1 MGKGICEFSE
11 KTKGIYEKASA
22 VLGFDAAEVS
32 IKGKAAEVSDEE
44 ISFQLQFLQQLA
56 LYEAA
61 KEILPE
67 AEALIGYSAGEI
79 TAMTAGGVFE
89 LEDGVAVANAYR
101 DMRKAAVGAGKL
113 DAYRL
118 RGVKHEFV
126 SLASD
131 KCMTGFVQMNA
142 VEAPEQTV
150 MVGDEDGLRV
160 VLKELA
166 KHKVVPAKL
175 KDSLALHTVMVF
187 PYVSKLQ
194 DAMRGITHHELSVK
208 MYSTLYGKLVDVMTL
223 PSDYFAKQQ
232 VNAVRFY
239 EAVSAAKED
248 GFDAFVILGKD
259 KDLLTAVKNIA
270 GAENAFIADSA
281 EDLQKIAEKIKE

>member
-166 KHKVVPAKL
+166 KHKVVPSKL